1 MTRRK
6 LAAASLSAAEAD
18 ARSSAMP
25 TTTRRAPGGLAAEL
39 AALANPA
46 PTPMRTELPEDDFD
60 PSGGAVD
67 PADDSSDGFSGD
79 EDSDGG
85 GDDGDRDDG
94 VFRPTRAD
102 RDAGTGGK
110 LRMRAGIALDD
121 EEYVGRSSSRR
132 AMERAWAGEDEDDD
146 DEEED
151 GVDEEEDDDDEDLVN
166 DESDDED
173 EDDDHDEEEDEDED
187 DSDGNDAAT
196 FGDGYGIDG
205 EDEQMDDESD
215 DEDEDDDEDDEDD
228 EDDVHV
234 DAVSDPDLEAE
245 LAAFREEEAE
255 ANRLAA
261 ARSQN
266 AVKGAAV
273 RRQNDAWERSLKAR
287 ILLQRGVNAAAK
299 LPTPA
304 YMDALKASDEGV
316 APAAATAA
324 GAARGALSALLRL
337 QAALMDGNP
346 AVAESASEDAVV
358 TDGDKKRKARSATAE
373 VSRMHLMASP
383 ASEVWRAVD
392 SMYGRYASFRD
403 RSCDRWHRKAQ
414 VSVGKMAGG
423 GGPGGRGGGGGE
435 MRAFNQSL
443 SAQVQSAMRLPERLV
458 SRSQPPSH
466 LAPRRLGEP
475 AAAAEEDATAPAEG
489 RDEDVALAAATA
501 AKEGERR
508 VAELYDDADFYEQ
521 VLKEFLESAGGGV
534 AGAAAATKPPKR
546 RKVVDR
552 RASKGRKLRY
562 HIQQPLVN
570 FCAPVELEVPAW
582 AEKVFGQLF
591 ASKA

>member
-1 MTRRK
+1 
-6 LAAASLSAAEAD
+6 
-18 ARSSAMP
+18 MP

-46 PTPMRTELPEDDFD
+46 PTPMRTELPDDDFD

-94 VFRPTRAD
+94 VLRPTRAD

-121 EEYVGRSSSRR
+121 EEYVGKSSSRR
-132 AMERAWAGEDEDDD
+132 AMERAWAGEEEDEDDDEDDD
-146 DEEED
+146 DLDDVDEEALMQDESEDDEED
-151 GVDEEEDDDDEDLVN
+151 EEEEEDD
-166 DESDDED
+166 
-173 EDDDHDEEEDEDED
+173 EDDDEEDEEEDEDD
-187 DSDGNDAAT
+187 DSDGNDAAML
-196 FGDGYGIDG
+196 GDGYGING
-205 EDEQMDDESD
+205 EDEQMDDDDSD
-215 DEDEDDDEDDEDD
+215 ADAYADDSDADPDDSDQN
-228 EDDVHV
+228 
-234 DAVSDPDLEAE
+234 DAGGGSGDDPDLEAE

-273 RRQNDAWERSLKAR
+273 RRQNDAWERSLRAR

-346 AVAESASEDAVV
+346 AIAAAAEEDADVAAADA
-358 TDGDKKRKARSATAE
+358 DGKKRKTRSATAE

-383 ASEVWRAVD
+383 ASEVWKAAD
-392 SMYGRYASFRD
+392 SMYARYAAFRD

-475 AAAAEEDATAPAEG
+475 AAAATEDATAPAEDG
-489 RDEDVALAAATA
+489 DEDGALAAAAA

-521 VLKEFLESAGGGV
+521 VLKEFLESAGAGGLG
-534 AGAAAATKPPKR
+534 GAAAAKPPKR

>member
-1 MTRRK
+1 
-6 LAAASLSAAEAD
+6 
-18 ARSSAMP
+18 MP

-46 PTPMRTELPEDDFD
+46 PTPMRTELPDDDFD

-94 VFRPTRAD
+94 VLRPTRAD

-121 EEYVGRSSSRR
+121 EEYVGKSSSRR
-132 AMERAWAGEDEDDD
+132 AMERAWAGEEEDEDDDEDDD
-146 DEEED
+146 DLDDVDEEALMQDESEDDEED
-151 GVDEEEDDDDEDLVN
+151 EEEEEDD
-166 DESDDED
+166 
-173 EDDDHDEEEDEDED
+173 EDDDEEDEEEDEDD
-187 DSDGNDAAT
+187 DSDGNDAAML
-196 FGDGYGIDG
+196 GDGYGING
-205 EDEQMDDESD
+205 EDEQMDDDDSD
-215 DEDEDDDEDDEDD
+215 ADAYADDSDADPDDSDQN
-228 EDDVHV
+228 
-234 DAVSDPDLEAE
+234 DAGGGSGDDPDLEAE

-273 RRQNDAWERSLKAR
+273 RRQNDAWERSLRAR

-346 AVAESASEDAVV
+346 AIAAAAEEDADVAAADA
-358 TDGDKKRKARSATAE
+358 DGKKRKTRSATAE

-383 ASEVWRAVD
+383 ASEVWKAAD
-392 SMYGRYASFRD
+392 SMYARYAAFRD

-475 AAAAEEDATAPAEG
+475 AAAAEEDATAPAEDG
-489 RDEDVALAAATA
+489 DEDGALAAAAA

>member
-1 MTRRK
+1 
-6 LAAASLSAAEAD
+6 
-18 ARSSAMP
+18 MP

-46 PTPMRTELPEDDFD
+46 PTPMRTELPDDDFD

-79 EDSDGG
+79 DDSDGG

-94 VFRPTRAD
+94 VLRPTRAD

-121 EEYVGRSSSRR
+121 EEYVGKSSSRR
-132 AMERAWAGEDEDDD
+132 AMERAWAGEDQDED
-146 DEEED
+146 
-151 GVDEEEDDDDEDLVN
+151 DDDDEDDDLDDVDEEALMQ
-166 DESDDED
+166 DESEDDEED
-173 EDDDHDEEEDEDED
+173 EEEEEEEEEEDLEEDEEEDEDD
-187 DSDGNDAAT
+187 DSDGNDAAML
-196 FGDGYGIDG
+196 GDGYGING
-205 EDEQMDDESD
+205 EDEQMDDDDDDSD
-215 DEDEDDDEDDEDD
+215 DDSDDDAEDDADAYADDSAGGGSGDD
-228 EDDVHV
+228 PE
-234 DAVSDPDLEAE
+234 LEAE

-261 ARSQN
+261 ARSKN

-273 RRQNDAWERSLKAR
+273 RRQNDAWERSLRAR

-299 LPTPA
+299 FPTPA
-304 YMDALKASDEGV
+304 YMAALKASDEGV

-346 AVAESASEDAVV
+346 AIAAAAAEEDADADADAAIA
-358 TDGDKKRKARSATAE
+358 DGGKKRKTRSATAE
-373 VSRMHLMASP
+373 LSRMHLMASP
-383 ASEVWRAVD
+383 ASEVWKAAD
-392 SMYGRYASFRD
+392 SMYARYAAFRD

-475 AAAAEEDATAPAEG
+475 AAAAAEDATAPAEDG
-489 RDEDVALAAATA
+489 DEDGALAAAAA

-521 VLKEFLESAGGGV
+521 VLKEFLESAGAGGLG
-534 AGAAAATKPPKR
+534 GAAAAAKPPKR

>member
-1 MTRRK
+1 M
-6 LAAASLSAAEAD
+6 
-18 ARSSAMP
+18 
-25 TTTRRAPGGLAAEL
+25 
-39 AALANPA
+39 
-46 PTPMRTELPEDDFD
+46 
-60 PSGGAVD
+60 
-67 PADDSSDGFSGD
+67 
-79 EDSDGG
+79 
-85 GDDGDRDDG
+85 
-94 VFRPTRAD
+94 
-102 RDAGTGGK
+102 
-110 LRMRAGIALDD
+110 
-121 EEYVGRSSSRR
+121 
-132 AMERAWAGEDEDDD
+132 
-146 DEEED
+146 
-151 GVDEEEDDDDEDLVN
+151 
-166 DESDDED
+166 
-173 EDDDHDEEEDEDED
+173 
-187 DSDGNDAAT
+187 
-196 FGDGYGIDG
+196 
-205 EDEQMDDESD
+205 
-215 DEDEDDDEDDEDD
+215 
-228 EDDVHV
+228 
-234 DAVSDPDLEAE
+234 
-245 LAAFREEEAE
+245 
-255 ANRLAA
+255 
-261 ARSQN
+261 
-266 AVKGAAV
+266 KGAAV

-304 YMDALKASDEGV
+304 YMVALKASDEGV

-423 GGPGGRGGGGGE
+423 AAPAVAAAVVGRCARSI
-435 MRAFNQSL
+435 RASPRRCNRRC
-443 SAQVQSAMRLPERLV
+443 VCRNDWCRVP
-458 SRSQPPSH
+458 QPPSH

-591 ASKA
+591 ASKGVTRRRRSRREG

>member
-1 MTRRK
+1 MLTDLTDPFV
-6 LAAASLSAAEAD
+6 LAA
-18 ARSSAMP
+18 RP
-25 TTTRRAPGGLAAEL
+25 HKAPLQPPAPV
-39 AALANPA
+39 AALA
-46 PTPMRTELPEDDFD
+46 D
-60 PSGGAVD
+60 
-67 PADDSSDGFSGD
+67 AD
-79 EDSDGG
+79 
-85 GDDGDRDDG
+85 
-94 VFRPTRAD
+94 AAA
-102 RDAGTGGK
+102 DAGG
-110 LRMRAGIALDD
+110 
-121 EEYVGRSSSRR
+121 
-132 AMERAWAGEDEDDD
+132 
-146 DEEED
+146 
-151 GVDEEEDDDDEDLVN
+151 
-166 DESDDED
+166 
-173 EDDDHDEEEDEDED
+173 
-187 DSDGNDAAT
+187 
-196 FGDGYGIDG
+196 
-205 EDEQMDDESD
+205 
-215 DEDEDDDEDDEDD
+215 
-228 EDDVHV
+228 
-234 DAVSDPDLEAE
+234 
-245 LAAFREEEAE
+245 
-255 ANRLAA
+255 
-261 ARSQN
+261 
-266 AVKGAAV
+266 
-273 RRQNDAWERSLKAR
+273 
-287 ILLQRGVNAAAK
+287 
-299 LPTPA
+299 
-304 YMDALKASDEGV
+304 
-316 APAAATAA
+316 
-324 GAARGALSALLRL
+324 
-337 QAALMDGNP
+337 
-346 AVAESASEDAVV
+346 
-358 TDGDKKRKARSATAE
+358 KKRKTRSATAE

-383 ASEVWRAVD
+383 ASEVWKAAD
-392 SMYGRYASFRD
+392 SMYARYAAFRD

-521 VLKEFLESAGGGV
+521 VLKEFLESAGAGGLG
-534 AGAAAATKPPKR
+534 GAAAAKPPKR